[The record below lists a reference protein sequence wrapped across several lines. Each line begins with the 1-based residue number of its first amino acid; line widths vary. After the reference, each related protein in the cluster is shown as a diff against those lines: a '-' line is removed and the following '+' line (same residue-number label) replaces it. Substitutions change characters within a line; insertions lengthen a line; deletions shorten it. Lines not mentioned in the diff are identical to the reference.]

1 MYSHCTACDKFI
13 PKKLIKVHIKLHE
26 KGETEIKTPADNTE
40 TNNNEKAKVMIFPKE
55 IEFLT

>member
-26 KGETEIKTPADNTE
+26 KGETEIKTPVDNTE
-40 TNNNEKAKVMIFPKE
+40 KNNNEKAKVMTLTKYLQE
-55 IEFLT
+55 I